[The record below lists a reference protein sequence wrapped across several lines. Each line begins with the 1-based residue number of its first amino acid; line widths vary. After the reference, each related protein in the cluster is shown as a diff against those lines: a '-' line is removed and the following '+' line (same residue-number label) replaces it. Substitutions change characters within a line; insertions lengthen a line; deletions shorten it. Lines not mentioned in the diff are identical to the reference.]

1 MNGQVARERGERYGE
16 DGVLAWLGAG
26 PATTKEARGVGS

>member
-1 MNGQVARERGERYGE
+1 MNGQVARERGERCGE

-26 PATTKEARGVGS
+26 PAASVEACSVGS